1 MNERRNRPPA
11 LPRESGASQDVTVD
25 YGARVRMDAER
36 ITQQDDPFLKYFDSE
51 MRYLREAGREFA
63 EAQPQAARQLG

>member
-1 MNERRNRPPA
+1 
-11 LPRESGASQDVTVD
+11 
-25 YGARVRMDAER
+25 MDAER

-63 EAQPQAARQLG
+63 EAQPQAARQLGMTSPGARDERVEAAYAASHFLQSAANEAR